1 MNTHNGI
8 RLALKFVLVQLA
20 ICSAIVLVTWLI
32 FDQKMARAAL
42 AGSMINVI
50 ASAYFALVSLKLPK
64 NATPGIILARFYIG
78 EMGKFVVVAVGFV
91 GVFRYFPDISQGRH
105 AIVLF
110 VAFLL
115 TQLAFIVAPLL
126 LKKDF

>member
-8 RLALKFVLVQLA
+8 RLALRFVLVQLA

-91 GVFRYFPDISQGRH
+91 GVFRYFPDISQGRY